1 MLSSEE
7 HLRRVIRATL
17 LNEQVNQ
24 RVASPEFK
32 RWFGRSMLV
41 DPAGNP
47 IKLYHGTRRSFN
59 VFNLSEFGNYGPGIY
74 LTASSANAAGF
85 ASGRHHDPNAAGGGS
100 VMPLYARLV
109 NPLII
114 VEAPSAAPQ
123 IRTINGELTPGHEA
137 LQEKLSTLNAAV
149 EYMGGRGSKEF
160 SREVRALGHDGIIVD
175 FTGLMTD
182 PADMVASGITK
193 EELTMGE
200 VIVFDPRQ
208 VKSALGNPG
217 TYDPDDPNIVTER
230 DK

>member
-1 MLSSEE
+1 MRITES
-7 HLRRVIRATL
+7 HLRKLIRAVLQENKLQTL
-17 LNEQVNQ
+17 T
-24 RVASPEFK
+24 PEFK

-47 IKLYHGTRRSFN
+47 IKLYHGTRGNFN

-74 LTASSANAAGF
+74 LTASRANAAIF
-85 ASGRHHDPNAAGGGS
+85 AAGRHQDPNAAGGGS
-100 VMPLYARLV
+100 VMPLYVRLV

-114 VEAPSAAPQ
+114 VEAPSAGPQ
-123 IRTINGELTPGHEA
+123 IRTISGELTPGHEA
-137 LQEKLSTLNAAV
+137 LQEKLSTLDAAV

-160 SREVRALGHDGIIVD
+160 SREVRELGHDGIIVD
-175 FTGLMTD
+175 FTGIMTD
-182 PADMVASGITK
+182 PADMAASGITK
-193 EELTMGE
+193 EEIAMAE

-217 TYDPDDPNIVTER
+217 TYDPDDPSIVSER